1 MRETTES
8 IRAAVRYTVQPLD
21 RKLAVGHG
29 LNDAGQVAG
38 ESRHESRR
46 AVVVSDGSVKDLG
59 TLGGAFSTARGIN
72 NAGHVVG
79 GSLTDGDRDHHAFL
93 YVDGAMH
100 DLNELIEPGW
110 EIVHALSINDAGDIL
125 AIANRGDGDW
135 PVLLVRVDSHRQ

>member
-1 MRETTES
+1 MRDTIES
-8 IRAAVRYTVQPLD
+8 KQVVLRYRVRPLG
-21 RKLAVGHG
+21 RQLAVGHG
-29 LNDAGQVAG
+29 LNDAGHVAG
-38 ESRHESRR
+38 ESLQASRR
-46 AVVVSDGSVKDLG
+46 AVVLQDGIVKELG

-93 YVDGAMH
+93 YADGAMH

-135 PVLLVRVDSHRQ
+135 PVLLVRVKSYR

>member
-1 MRETTES
+1 MRETHGPQ
-8 IRAAVRYTVQPLD
+8 AGVRYTVQPLD
-21 RKLAVGHG
+21 RQLAVGHG
-29 LNDAGQVAG
+29 LNDAGDVAG
-38 ESRHESRR
+38 ESTQASRR
-46 AVVVSDGSVKDLG
+46 AIVLRDGVVTELG

-135 PVLLVRVDSHRQ
+135 PVLLVRVNTHRV